1 MERPVLTTLPV
12 TFGSD
17 NQAVKVAIDTGSD
30 ELFVDPNCNDSEFS
44 SFEQKQCEANGRY
57 DPSTSSSSSKTGET
71 SQIVYGSGAVNIEY
85 YTDAIGIPG
94 ASQNLTKVQFGR
106 ATASEDLN
114 EGILGTGFGKGV
126 NLNYSNFID
135 ALEEQGV
142 TNTKAFSVG
151 LGTSSTAGGS
161 VVFGGIDTK
170 KFSGSLASLDILS
183 PTRGDIQRYAV
194 ALSAISYSDGSGTA
208 TKLSGSSL
216 NNVLLDTGSSLC
228 ELPTEVVESMASTL
242 DAQEDQSSGLLL
254 VDCDFMTASHTLE
267 FAFDGVTIVVPMT
280 SFILQD
286 GPYCILGV
294 QALQSG
300 SGITALLGDTFLR
313 SAYVVFDQ
321 TNMKIGMAQYENCGT
336 NEQPIPTGSAGA
348 TGFTGECT
356 STTNATTSSTSSSS
370 QGSSAPGGVVKR
382 PAAGAVFA
390 LVAGIAA
397 LMTLF

>member
-1 MERPVLTTLPV
+1 M

-30 ELFVDPNCNDSEFS
+30 ELFVDPNCSDRDFTTFQEK
-44 SFEQKQCEANGRY
+44 ECLADGTY
-57 DPSTSSSSSKTGET
+57 DPSTSSSSTKTGET
-71 SQIVYGSGAVNIEY
+71 SQIVYGSGAVNIAY
-85 YTDAIGIPG
+85 YIDSIGIPG
-94 ASQNLTKVQFGR
+94 SSQNLTKVQFGK
-106 ATASEDLN
+106 ATASEDLS
-114 EGILGTGFGKGV
+114 EGILGIGFGNGV

-135 ALEEQGV
+135 ALQEQGV

-161 VVFGGIDTK
+161 VVFGGVDTK
-170 KFSGSLASLDILS
+170 KFSGSLASLDIES

-194 ALSAISYSDGSGTA
+194 ALSSISFSNSSGTS
-208 TKLSGSSL
+208 KFSDSSL
-216 NNVLLDTGSSLC
+216 TGVVLDTGSSLC
-228 ELPTEVVESMASTL
+228 ELPTDVVESMASTL
-242 DAQEDQSSGLLL
+242 GAEEDEQSGLLL
-254 VDCDFMTASHTLE
+254 VDCSLMTDSNTMD
-267 FAFDGVTIVVPMT
+267 FAFSGVTISVPMT

-286 GPYCILGV
+286 GNYCILGV

-336 NEQPIPTGSAGA
+336 NEQAIPTGSDGA

-356 STTNATTSSTSSSS
+356 ASNSSSS
-370 QGSSAPGGVVKR
+370 SSSKGSGAAGDLATR

-390 LVAGIAA
+390 FVAGIAA